1 MHNIVSRAKSGG
13 TGRSGKKPKVKKCK
27 DFEGLWKG
35 IDQEDYSVI
44 LASITCDE
52 ETATV
57 VGNDSKWSDAVC
69 GTPFQAGGY
78 TKEYTLVEHHFILSD
93 EEVPSTGGI
102 FDITCENGD
111 AAANG
116 GDFGF
121 GISTYELLSNGS
133 LLFDDFFVLW
143 KQSSD

>member
-1 MHNIVSRAKSGG
+1 M
-13 TGRSGKKPKVKKCK
+13 
-27 DFEGLWKG
+27 EGHRPRRL
-35 IDQEDYSVI
+35 QCHL

-57 VGNDSKWSDAVC
+57 VGNDSKWSAAVC
-69 GTPFQAGGY
+69 GGPPFQAGGY
-78 TKEYTLVEHHFILSD
+78 TKEYTLVDGILSD